1 MEEPVKIYTIPTCS
15 DCNFAKRYFTENN
28 IPYTEYNCEEDPKYP
43 KEVWNLTGKQVVPT
57 IVLGDKVFV
66 GFAENLNE
74 ISDLLA
80 KS

>member
-1 MEEPVKIYTIPTCS
+1 MDEPVKIYTIPTCS
-15 DCNFAKRYFTENN
+15 DCNFAKRYFKEND

-43 KEVWNLTGKQVVPT
+43 GEVWSLTGKQIVPT
-57 IVLGDKVFV
+57 IVIRDKVFV

-74 ISDLLA
+74 ISGLLA